1 MQALQR
7 GNKARKKE
15 RMNMKISL
23 NQRILSRNEECARK
37 NKVFF
42 DEYQLFCLNIIS
54 SPGAGKTT
62 LLTRT
67 ITDLKGR
74 LSVGVIEGDIK
85 TDTDARKIRAAGA
98 QAVQIETQGACH
110 LSAEQVHN
118 ALTLLDVKTLD
129 VIIIENVGN
138 LVCPSAF
145 DLGEHRRAVV
155 LSIPEGDDKPVKY
168 PGTFT
173 GADVI
178 LINKIDLADY
188 IPFDLEKVLADIHM
202 LNPHAAVFQVSAAT
216 GQGMNAWYDWLL
228 AECRKHGGRQSES
241 IEKPSR

>member
-1 MQALQR
+1 MR
-7 GNKARKKE
+7 
-15 RMNMKISL
+15 ISL
-23 NQRILSRNEECARK
+23 NQRILSRNEECAQK
-37 NKVFF
+37 NRAFF
-42 DEYQLFCLNIIS
+42 AEHRLFCLNIIS

-62 LLTRT
+62 LLSRT
-67 ITDLKGR
+67 ISDLFGR

-98 QAVQIETQGACH
+98 QAIQIETQGACH

-118 ALTLLDVKTLD
+118 ALTLLDIRTLD
-129 VIIIENVGN
+129 AIIIENVGN

-168 PGTFT
+168 PGTFA

-178 LINKIDLADY
+178 LINKIDLAPH
-188 IPFDLEKVLADIHM
+188 IPFDLEKVLADIHT
-202 LNPHAAVFQVSAAT
+202 LNPNAVVFQVSATA
-216 GQGMNAWYDWLL
+216 GQGMNAWYDWLT
-228 AECRKHGGRQSES
+228 AECRKHGGC
-241 IEKPSR
+241 